1 MTVQEQPIIHLG
13 SRQPDFLATLARM
26 TAQRVVPRIWER
38 DHTVWKPDPAEIANR
53 LGWLEAPDN
62 MGDKTAGMAEFVA
75 GVREEGYTHALL
87 LGMGGSSLAAE
98 VLRGH
103 LAADPI
109 PLDLA
114 ILDSTAPEAVLAAA
128 ERSDPARTLYIVST
142 KSGGTV
148 ETISFFRFFYQR
160 AVAAWG
166 PAKAGRH
173 FVAITDPGSGVAQ
186 LAERYAFRATFLNDP
201 HIGGR
206 NAALSYVGLL
216 PAAMV
221 GVDLPRL
228 LDRARAMAHAC
239 SAPPPDNPAARLGAA
254 LGVLAQAGRDK
265 MTLVLSPALAHLG
278 DWIEQLI
285 AESTGKE
292 GRGILPVVGEEPAG
306 PAAYGEDRY
315 FVYLRLQGDTT
326 HGTAVQALAEAGF
339 PLIRMTLRDPY
350 DLGGQFFLWE
360 MANAVAGHLLGVN
373 PFDQPNVES
382 AKALARQ
389 MVAAYRQTG
398 ALPPASPAP
407 LTAGALRG
415 FLKQARPG
423 DYVSIQAYLAPT
435 EETTAALQQLRLALR
450 DRLRL
455 ATTVG
460 YGPRFLH
467 STGQLHKGDAGRGLF
482 IQFTADNAR
491 DAVIPEE
498 GAEPGPPLT
507 FGVLQRAQ
515 AMGDRQ
521 ALLANGR
528 RVIHFHLGTDAPEG
542 IRKLLR

>member
-1 MTVQEQPIIHLG
+1 MTQVRLDIHLG
-13 SRQPDFLATLARM
+13 SSQPAFLATLARM
-26 TAQRVVPRIWER
+26 TAQRVVPRIWAH
-38 DHTVWKPDPAEIANR
+38 DHTVWKPDPTEITNR
-53 LGWLEAPDN
+53 LGWLEAPED

-75 GVREEGYTHALL
+75 AARGEGYTHALL

-98 VLRGH
+98 VFRHH

-128 ERSDPARTLYIVST
+128 GRSDPARTLYIVST

-148 ETISFFRFFYQR
+148 ETISFFHFFYRR
-160 AVAAWG
+160 AVTAWG
-166 PAKAGRH
+166 PAEAGRH

-186 LAERYAFRATFLNDP
+186 LAERCAFRATFLNNP

-206 NAALSYVGLL
+206 NAALSYFGLL

-228 LDRARAMAHAC
+228 LDRARSMAHDC
-239 SAPPPDNPAARLGAA
+239 SAPPSDNPAARLGAA

-265 MTLVLSPALAHLG
+265 MTLVLSPAMAHLG

-292 GRGILPVVGEEPAG
+292 GMGILPVVGEEPAG
-306 PAAYGEDRY
+306 PAAYGDDRY
-315 FVYLRLQGDTT
+315 LVYLRLEGDTT
-326 HGTAVQALAEAGF
+326 HGAAVQAMAEAGF
-339 PLIRMTLRDPY
+339 PIIRMTLRDPY

-360 MANAVAGHLLGVN
+360 MANAVAGHLLGIN

-382 AKALARQ
+382 AKALARR
-389 MVAAYRQTG
+389 MVAAYRETG
-398 ALPPASPAP
+398 ALPPSDPAP
-407 LTAGALRG
+407 LTADALRG
-415 FLKQARPG
+415 FLKQARPE
-423 DYVSIQAYLAPT
+423 DYVAIQAYLAPT
-435 EETTAALQQLRLALR
+435 AKTTAALQKLRLTLR
-450 DRLRL
+450 NRLRL

-482 IQFTADNAR
+482 IQLTADNAR
-491 DAVIPEE
+491 DAAIPEE
-498 GAEPGPPLT
+498 AGAPGPPLT
-507 FGVLQRAQ
+507 FGVLLMAQ
-515 AMGDRQ
+515 ALGDRQ
-521 ALLANGR
+521 ALLDNGR
-528 RVIHFHLGTDAPEG
+528 RVIHFHLGADVTGG